1 MGDKMG
7 KEDATH
13 FSPVLSPQHASRI
26 PSPIRIVRIIDRLNI
41 GGPTKHVVWLTAGLN
56 AEEFE
61 TVLITGTVPEGE
73 GDMGYFAR
81 TVGVEPVVIEDM
93 SRELSLRDLAVVA
106 KLLRQL
112 WRLKPQIVHTHKAKA
127 GAVGRLAA
135 LLYKWLTP
143 SALWLRPRPCR
154 VVHTYHGH
162 VLHSYFGAVKTRLA
176 LAVERLLARVC
187 TDHIITISEQQRG
200 EIAQH
205 FQVGRPEQ
213 FRVISLGLD
222 VDEVA
227 ASHGRLR
234 QELGVAAEAVLVG
247 SVGRLCQVKH
257 HAMLLEVAA
266 QLVGTTSGSEHR
278 VRFVVI
284 GDGHLRQTLEALAAR
299 LGIAAWVTFTGFRRD
314 VLALYADLDVVVLT
328 SLNEGTPLTLLEA
341 MCCGRAVA
349 ATEVGGVVDIMGTRR
364 MSLDGFSIWDH
375 GVTAPSRDAAVFAR
389 ALRYLLERPALRRDM
404 GRRGSAF
411 VRAHLSKDRLVRDIE
426 GLYREIVMGD
436 EDKAQMRQGERRRK
450 G

>member
-41 GGPTKHVVWLTAGLN
+41 GGPTKHVVWLTAGLS

-234 QELGVAAEAVLVG
+234 QELGVAAEAVLMRNGGPVI
-247 SVGRLCQVKH
+247 SKLSRSN
-257 HAMLLEVAA
+257 
-266 QLVGTTSGSEHR
+266 GTAHS
-278 VRFVVI
+278 
-284 GDGHLRQTLEALAAR
+284 
-299 LGIAAWVTFTGFRRD
+299 
-314 VLALYADLDVVVLT
+314 
-328 SLNEGTPLTLLEA
+328 
-341 MCCGRAVA
+341 
-349 ATEVGGVVDIMGTRR
+349 
-364 MSLDGFSIWDH
+364 
-375 GVTAPSRDAAVFAR
+375 APAR
-389 ALRYLLERPALRRDM
+389 ANT
-404 GRRGSAF
+404 
-411 VRAHLSKDRLVRDIE
+411 I
-426 GLYREIVMGD
+426 
-436 EDKAQMRQGERRRK
+436 
-450 G
+450 